1 VAWRPSNLEITD
13 GWNSMEGFQAFDKT
27 LMSIPKSLGLELGK
41 PVISAVHN
49 IIKG

>member
-1 VAWRPSNLEITD
+1 
-13 GWNSMEGFQAFDKT
+13 MEGFQAFDKT

-49 IIKG
+49 IIEGYVYPHKSNPEMN